1 MRHSP
6 IFLRLYAGFAV
17 VILFSILIVGLMV
30 QRQIEQAS
38 LRDISNNLSSQAFIL
53 QQSFANTGQQTQ
65 SQIQQTLKQIG
76 QRTDTRVTLLTKDGV
91 VIADSEF
98 NASEMDNHR
107 YRPEIIAANT
117 ADIGQSR
124 RYSKTLQKPMLYV
137 AVSAMASSGNLGY
150 IRTALPTQRIDE
162 EINYLRRVI
171 IIAASLTA
179 LIALFIGYWLAM
191 SFARPLRQMT
201 LIAKNYAHGRYQLR
215 IPSQRRDEIGDLARS
230 LNQMADISSQ
240 RFDIIKTE
248 RDQLS
253 TILKSMN
260 EGVITVTSEGLITH
274 VNAAACR
281 MLRTSGERCL
291 GQALK
296 DIDGSDNLDQA
307 FRQCQQQQT
316 SVERIIQLD
325 GYTFSRHYRLHVT
338 LLKQSH
344 RADAIL
350 VLQDITAVQ
359 RIDKM
364 RADFVANASH
374 ELKTPITAI
383 RGFAETLIED
393 DTIDHAI
400 QQRFMRKIHG
410 QSIRLS
416 ALVSD
421 LLALSRLE
429 SNDEAYNT
437 QVDLQR
443 VVQRVC
449 ANLQAVAQ
457 TQQVTLELQTKDGPV
472 TLLGDDNAL
481 GQMATNLIDNAIKYT
496 AAKGTVT
503 VALTVTEGL
512 AVLAVKDNGLG
523 IDESDQERIF
533 ERFYRVDKARS
544 QSLGGTGL
552 GLAIV
557 KHIVQSHK
565 GQLQLK
571 SKLNQGSTFTITI
584 PLSTHTSKL

>member
-76 QRTDTRVTLLTKDGV
+76 QRIDTRVTLLTKDGV

-117 ADIGQSR
+117 SEIGQSR

-137 AVSAMASSGNLGY
+137 AVSAMASNGNLGY

-230 LNQMADISSQ
+230 LNQMADISAQ

-291 GQALK
+291 GQALT
-296 DIDGSDNLDQA
+296 DIDGSDNLDHA

-316 SVERIIQLD
+316 SVERTIQLD

-338 LLKQSH
+338 LLKQSY

-393 DTIDHAI
+393 DTIDRAI

-437 QVDLQR
+437 QVDLQQ

-457 TQQVTLELQTKDGPV
+457 TQQVTLELQTKDGPMM
-472 TLLGDDNAL
+472 LLGDDNAL

-503 VALTVTEGL
+503 VALTVTEGV

-565 GQLQLK
+565 GLLQLN
-571 SKLNQGSTFTITI
+571 SKLNQGSTFTIKI
-584 PLSTHTSKL
+584 PLSTYTS

>member
-1 MRHSP
+1 
-6 IFLRLYAGFAV
+6 
-17 VILFSILIVGLMV
+17 MV

-38 LRDISNNLSSQAFIL
+38 LRDISSNLSSQAFIL
-53 QQSFANTGQQTQ
+53 QQSFANIGNQTQ
-65 SQIQQTLKQIG
+65 GQIQQTVEQIG
-76 QRTDTRVTLLTKDGV
+76 RRIDTRITLLTKAGV

-98 NASEMDNHR
+98 SPEEMDNHR
-107 YRPEIIAANT
+107 YRPEIIAANKST
-117 ADIGQSR
+117 IGQSQ
-124 RYSKTLQKPMLYV
+124 RYSRTLQKPMLYV
-137 AVSAMASSGNLGY
+137 AVSAMASNSNLGY
-150 IRTALPTQRIDE
+150 IRTALSTERIDE

-171 IIAASLTA
+171 ITAASLTG

-215 IPSQRRDEIGDLARS
+215 IPSHRRDEIGDLARS
-230 LNQMADISSQ
+230 LNQMADISAQ

-296 DIDGSDNLDQA
+296 DIDGSNNLDQA
-307 FRQCQQQQT
+307 FVQCHKQQT
-316 SVERIIQLD
+316 SVERTIQLD
-325 GYTFSRHYRLHVT
+325 GYTFARHYRLHVT
-338 LLKQSH
+338 LLKHSYK
-344 RADAIL
+344 ADAIL
-350 VLQDITAVQ
+350 VLQDITDVQ

-393 DTIDHAI
+393 ETIEHGMR
-400 QQRFMRKIHG
+400 QRFIRKIHG

-416 ALVSD
+416 DLVSD

-429 SNDEAYNT
+429 SNDTAFNT
-437 QVDLQR
+437 QVDLQQI
-443 VVQRVC
+443 VQRVC

-457 TQQVTLELQTKDGPV
+457 SHKIVLELEVIDGPMM
-472 TLLGDDNAL
+472 LLGDDNAL

-496 AAKGTVT
+496 TEMGTVT
-503 VALTVTEGL
+503 VTIKAEEGM
-512 AVLAVKDNGLG
+512 AVLNVKDNGLG
-523 IDESDQERIF
+523 IDETDQERIF

-557 KHIVQSHK
+557 KHIVQNHK
-565 GQLQLK
+565 GRLQLK
-571 SKLNQGSTFTITI
+571 SKLNHGSTFTVKI
-584 PLSTHTSKL
+584 PLSVDSN